1 MEFFRGVVGG
11 VGHSRPIRRGGSV
24 QASPYPPHIR
34 LVMGFP
40 DSPNG
45 WAGCGAAL
53 RALVVNALI
62 PILWVNA
69 LMPCL

>member
-34 LVMGFP
+34 LDMGFP

-62 PILWVNA
+62 PFLRVNA
-69 LMPCL
+69 LTPYL